1 MKKLCFLLTAALA
14 AVMPA
19 PAQKGAITPDML
31 DGMRKA
37 YQPTPAEK
45 ALRNALNA
53 TDINTLAADADA
65 RNNLDDDF
73 KYKVDV
79 KGVTDQQSSGRCW
92 LFTGLNVL
100 RAQAIRDRS
109 LEWDKPVTD
118 ICTAKWQFCQPY
130 AGKISDRVKDA
141 VRFTFDYGID
151 TLKYPVTHFYASEL
165 IPPPDWTYSKEFR
178 GEIDSVRFY
187 Y

>member
-37 YQPTPAEK
+37 YQPTPADK

-100 RAQAIRDRS
+100 RAQAIRDKGLDE
-109 LEWDKPVTD
+109 LEFSQAYNFFYDQLEKANLFLQTL
-118 ICTAKWQFCQPY
+118 
-130 AGKISDRVKDA
+130 IS
-141 VRFTFDYGID
+141 
-151 TLKYPVTHFYASEL
+151 
-165 IPPPDWTYSKEFR
+165 
-178 GEIDSVRFY
+178 
-187 Y
+187 

>member
-53 TDINTLAADADA
+53 TDINTLATDAATTSTTISSTRSTSRASPTSRA
-65 RNNLDDDF
+65 R
-73 KYKVDV
+73 VAA
-79 KGVTDQQSSGRCW
+79 GCS
-92 LFTGLNVL
+92 
-100 RAQAIRDRS
+100 
-109 LEWDKPVTD
+109 PV
-118 ICTAKWQFCQPY
+118 
-130 AGKISDRVKDA
+130 
-141 VRFTFDYGID
+141 
-151 TLKYPVTHFYASEL
+151 
-165 IPPPDWTYSKEFR
+165 
-178 GEIDSVRFY
+178 
-187 Y
+187 